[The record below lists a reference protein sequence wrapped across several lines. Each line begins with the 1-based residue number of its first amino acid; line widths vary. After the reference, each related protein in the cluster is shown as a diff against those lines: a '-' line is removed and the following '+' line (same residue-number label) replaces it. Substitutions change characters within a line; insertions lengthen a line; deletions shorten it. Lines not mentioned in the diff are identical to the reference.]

1 MKIKDDLV
9 LRQVVDTW
17 VVLPTAEKVLDFDG
31 MLTLNET
38 GLMLWKLLE
47 KESSLEDLASALV
60 QEYEVDREQA
70 LADVGEFVETLKKA
84 GCIA

>member
-1 MKIKDDLV
+1 MKIKEDLV
-9 LRQVVDTW
+9 VRQVAGTW
-17 VVLPTAEKVLDFDG
+17 VVLPTASDVLDFDG

-70 LADVGEFVETLKKA
+70 LADAGEFVETLKKA

>member
-1 MKIKDDLV
+1 MKIKEDLV
-9 LRQVVDTW
+9 VRQVAGTW
-17 VVLPTAEKVLDFDG
+17 VVLPTASDVLDFDG

>member
-1 MKIKDDLV
+1 MKIKNDLV
-9 LRQVVDTW
+9 VRQVAGTW
-17 VVLPTAEKVLDFDG
+17 VVLPTNSKVLDFDG

-47 KESSLEDLASALV
+47 NESSLEDLASALV

>member
-47 KESSLEDLASALV
+47 NESTLEDLASALM